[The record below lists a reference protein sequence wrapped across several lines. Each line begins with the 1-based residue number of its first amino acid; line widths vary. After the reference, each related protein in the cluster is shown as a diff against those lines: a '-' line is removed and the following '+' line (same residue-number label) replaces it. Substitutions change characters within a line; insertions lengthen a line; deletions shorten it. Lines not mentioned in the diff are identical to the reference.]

1 MTDTPSERRLAENEA
16 VFRNQN
22 EKLKANIEETNRL
35 ADEDNQPEYKI
46 PTDQLD
52 STLSFY
58 CECADEKCNQRV
70 EITLNEYNEIHHSK
84 KRFVILPGHE
94 VSSIEKLV
102 QTENRYYVVEK
113 FEAPPEGPTHLNP
126 TSLQNKHT

>member
-1 MTDTPSERRLAENEA
+1 MTDTPSERRLAENET

-22 EKLKANIEETNRL
+22 EKLKANIQETNRL

-52 STLSFY
+52 SPLSFY
-58 CECADEKCNQRV
+58 CECADEKCTKRV
-70 EITLNEYNEIHHSK
+70 EITLNEYDKIHLSK

-94 VSSIEKLV
+94 VPSIERTIKK
-102 QTENRYYVVEK
+102 EDRYSVVEK
-113 FEAPPEGPTHLNP
+113 FAAPPEGSNHLNP
-126 TSLQNKHT
+126 SSLQNNYS